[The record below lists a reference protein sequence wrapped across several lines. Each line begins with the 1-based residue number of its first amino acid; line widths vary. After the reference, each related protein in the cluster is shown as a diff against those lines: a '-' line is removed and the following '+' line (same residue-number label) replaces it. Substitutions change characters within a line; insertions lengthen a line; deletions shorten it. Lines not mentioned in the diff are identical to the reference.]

1 MVMNNEVKT
10 YLADRYFG
18 GRIPGNLVRYL
29 YDQYGE
35 DPLAGELSPQFFWP
49 YVIGDVK
56 AYINGTLDIRIRT
69 PIQKLKDRYDELEG
83 ITCSFAKENQALEK
97 ENAFLH
103 DFIRYIHK
111 ETLYEQFRNEA
122 HLEQD
127 ETGFSFYTL

>member
-1 MVMNNEVKT
+1 MNNEVKT

-56 AYINGTLDIRIRT
+56 AYINGTLDIQIRT
-69 PIQKLKDRYDELEG
+69 PLQKLKERY
-83 ITCSFAKENQALEK
+83 
-97 ENAFLH
+97 NAGRYHLLFCKRESSPRKRECILTRFYPLH
-103 DFIRYIHK
+103 
-111 ETLYEQFRNEA
+111 
-122 HLEQD
+122 
-127 ETGFSFYTL
+127 S